1 MPTTNKV
8 PELEDHY
15 SDVLSNIATE
25 RSARTMLNDRWT
37 EMWSLYRTEPLKL
50 RSDEGWQ
57 SKLNDGRT
65 FEIIETVASYIRD
78 ALFFSDNW
86 VALEANE
93 PELGDVVPLVSA
105 YFRTALNKSNLRR
118 EFRVFIRQLLLLGFS
133 GMACEWVEGKLQ
145 FTAIGATDL
154 YIESNRRLDDK
165 SYVFRDVWLNYATY
179 ASMIDSGSLQVPDDV
194 SEEDFWNKYKS
205 TYVDKEWQ
213 VQANDLGDVWNE
225 TLRLVEYWCPEEQKL
240 MRFVDRECVGEEECK
255 SCPWHVLVLYE
266 TPDNAYGLSL
276 LDSSI
281 GLILENNCIMNR
293 RLDNMA
299 ISVDNMWLFID
310 DGVTNPDDIKSE
322 PGKVLTVARPDVLTP
337 LYPPPNN
344 FQVTY
349 QEAAVIDQ
357 KIDRNTGT
365 GALISS
371 GQYRSGER
379 VTATEVNSVK
389 DAGGNKLTDVYE
401 HVETSF
407 VVPLLECALELVRK
421 HCRKSVVKLASARP
435 GVYDYFQLLPEDF
448 SHSYSV
454 YLSASQS
461 IINRDRNIRRL
472 QEFMALVASVPQF
485 AEFVDYANVYD
496 DLLRKFGFDDPER
509 YRKQAEPEQAPAPS
523 SVTEALSQ
531 GMQEVAG
538 APGANAIADMAA
550 SGQLPQL
557 MTSAGQ
563 ASASG
568 VGSELP
574 PDVMQQMQ
582 LALNQPQQPM

>member
-1 MPTTNKV
+1 
-8 PELEDHY
+8 
-15 SDVLSNIATE
+15 
-25 RSARTMLNDRWT
+25 
-37 EMWSLYRTEPLKL
+37 MWSLYRTEPLKL

-57 SKLNDGRT
+57 SKLNDGRV

-86 VALEANE
+86 VTLEANE
-93 PELGDVVPLVSA
+93 PDLGEVVPLASA

-118 EFRVFIRQLLLLGFS
+118 EFRVFVRQLLLLGFS
-133 GMACEWVEGKLQ
+133 GMTLDYVDGQLV
-145 FTAIGATDL
+145 FTTLSANDL
-154 YIESNRRLDDK
+154 YVESNRRIDDK

-179 ASMIDSGSLQVPDDV
+179 LSYVESGLLEVPDDCT
-194 SEEDFWNKYKS
+194 EEEFWDKYKS
-205 TYVDKEWQ
+205 TYIDKEH
-213 VQANDLGDVWNE
+213 VVRSSDLGDIWNE
-225 TLRLVEYWCPEEQKL
+225 TLRLVEYWCPEEKKVL
-240 MRFVDRECVGEEECK
+240 RFVDVHLVSEDESK
-255 SCPWHVLVLYE
+255 KCPWHVLVLYE
-266 TPDNAYGLSL
+266 TPDNSYGLSL
-276 LDSSI
+276 MDSSI

-299 ISVDNMWLFID
+299 VSVDNMWMFVD

-322 PGKVLTVARPDVLTP
+322 PGKVITVARPDVLTP

-401 HVETSF
+401 HIETSF
-407 VVPLLECALELVRK
+407 VVPLLECALECVRK
-421 HCRKSVVKLASARP
+421 HVRKSVVKLASDRP

-485 AEFVDYANVYD
+485 AELVDYANLYD

-509 YRKQAEPEQAPAPS
+509 YRKQAEQESAPQPT
-523 SVTEALSQ
+523 SVTGALAA
-531 GMQEVAG
+531 GMQEIAG
-538 APGANAIADMAA
+538 APGANAVSGMAA
-550 SGQLPQL
+550 SGQLSQL
-557 MTSAGQ
+557 MNSLSQGSPAG
-563 ASASG
+563 A
-568 VGSELP
+568 ELP
-574 PDVMQQMQ
+574 PEVQQQQQ
-582 LALNQPQQPM
+582 LALNQPL

>member
-1 MPTTNKV
+1 MAAID
-8 PELEDHY
+8 ELEYEH
-15 SDVLSNIATE
+15 SEVLTNIATE
-25 RSARTMLNDRWT
+25 RSARTMLNNRWQ

-86 VALEANE
+86 VTLEANE
-93 PELGDVVPLVSA
+93 PELGDVVPLVST
-105 YFRTALNKSNLRR
+105 YFRTALNKSNLKR

-133 GMACEWVEGKLQ
+133 GMALDHVGGELV
-145 FTAIGATDL
+145 FTTISATDL
-154 YIESNRRLDDK
+154 YVESNRRLDSN

-179 ASMIDSGSLQVPDDV
+179 TSYIDSGTIELPSDC
-194 SEEDFWNKYKS
+194 SEESFWDKYKS

-213 VQANDLGDVWNE
+213 THTDDLGDVWNE
-225 TLRLVEYWCPEEQKL
+225 TLRLVEYWCPEERKL
-240 MRFVDRECVGEEECK
+240 MRFVDRECVGEEDCK
-255 SCPWHVLVLYE
+255 RCPWHLLVLYE

-349 QEAAVIDQ
+349 QEASVIDQ

-407 VVPLLECALELVRK
+407 VVPLLEAALEVVRK
-421 HCRKSVVKLASARP
+421 HCRKSVVKIASERP
-435 GVYDYFQLLPEDF
+435 GIYDYFQLLPEDF

-454 YLSASQS
+454 FLSASQS

-485 AEFVDYANVYD
+485 ADFVDYSNLYD

-509 YRKQAEPEQAPAPS
+509 YRKQQEPEQTPAPTS
-523 SVTEALSQ
+523 ATDALSQ
-531 GMQEVAG
+531 GMQAIAG
-538 APGANAIADMAA
+538 APGANAVTQAA
-550 SGQLPQL
+550 AAGELPQL
-557 MTSAGQ
+557 MTSLGQ
-563 ASASG
+563 GSPAG

-574 PDVMQQMQ
+574 PEVQQQQQ
-582 LALNQPQQPM
+582 LALNQPI